1 MQQWFSNTEGH
12 SQTSA
17 FATMPFEEISS
28 PVGVVSGSPY
38 ELSHP
43 LVPGCPASLP
53 HSENTWPSVSLV
65 ITKRA
70 NPLLFCCHSMF
81 CQ

>member
-17 FATMPFEEISS
+17 LQPCLLKKFPLLW
-28 PVGVVSGSPY
+28 
-38 ELSHP
+38 ELCQAAPMSCHTPWSQAALP
-43 LVPGCPASLP
+43 LSLTLKIP
-53 HSENTWPSVSLV
+53 DPSVSLV

-81 CQ
+81 C